1 MQVSIT
7 HNALWAQQITQ
18 IYRFLTQSMIFLPM
32 INKYAQSL
40 RWSNDFFMLLR
51 GKLIEEVT

>member
-1 MQVSIT
+1 MTINLYFQLIVIRE
-7 HNALWAQQITQ
+7 AIKCKFQLRIMPWAQQITQ

-40 RWSNDFFMLLR
+40 R
-51 GKLIEEVT
+51 